1 MLELCDCPHCVVSD
15 HELWRIIIIL
25 DGIIPPPPL
34 KWWIQVR
41 LGHEGS
47 LGPRLSPHDDEDDEE
62 DEEEEDWTTKRIK

>member
-15 HELWRIIIIL
+15 QELWRRIIL

-47 LGPRLSPHDDEDDEE
+47 LGPRLSPHDDEKKKK
-62 DEEEEDWTTKRIK
+62 EEEEDWTTKRIK